1 MNPFRGHVSCHSR
14 MLHRKLKA
22 IYVRVTRIVIEEL
35 IREIEKEN
43 CRQKRLWVR
52 EWISKRESRGVS
64 ALLLKELYLEDPKE
78 FRLCLRLTPQKFESL
93 LEMISPFIHK
103 CNKVLRDAIPARLK
117 LEITLNFL
125 ATGNSYRTLQHMF
138 RVSKPS
144 ISNFV
149 SEVCEAIFVV
159 LKEFIKVKYN

>member
-1 MNPFRGHVSCHSR
+1 MNPFRGHVSRHSR
-14 MLHRKLKA
+14 ILHKKLKT
-22 IYVRVTRIVIEEL
+22 ICVRVIQIVIEEV

-64 ALLLKELYLEDPKE
+64 ALRLKKLYLEDPKG

-93 LEMISPFIHK
+93 LEMISPFIQK
-103 CNKVLRDAIPARLK
+103 CNTVLRDAIPARLK
-117 LEITLNFL
+117 PEITLNFL

-149 SEVCEAIFVV
+149 PEVLRSNSYRF
-159 LKEFIKVKYN
+159 